1 MRGAR
6 LYVFTDFFCDRLYS
20 GHLPVPKPDQPGWHC
35 FFHLRFFSVS
45 PLESGSLLVCD
56 RVHHSQSFYFIG
68 SGLAACSTSTCV
80 RNSSGYLHVLKMGNS
95 VRVPHSCLVD
105 GRVFDTCCD

>member
-1 MRGAR
+1 MG
-6 LYVFTDFFCDRLYS
+6 LVFMFLQISFVIGCTLAIYQYPSRTSRDGIVF
-20 GHLPVPKPDQPGWHC
+20 V
-35 FFHLRFFSVS
+35 HLRFFSVS